1 MRRGD
6 FLAWC
11 VAGGIV
17 GLNGSVASAA
27 KVHAHAAADFTP
39 GEFAGD
45 PAQNPHPDS
54 SGHGS
59 WIYVGSL
66 TSDPT
71 DPAAGLMPL
80 IWDTACVPEGCYDMG
95 WTDGYCDYP
104 LAFRSP
110 GKPVKM
116 HPSSSRYAVVRW
128 TSSSAGPVSISGNF
142 RKFDTIGNGDGVEVF
157 VYVDGELEFHEQVAN
172 EDDVGVDFGFRA
184 DVYMGTTVDF
194 VVGPDGP
201 GDEPLMDADTTYVTA
216 TILSCPQDVNVD
228 GTVDIQ
234 DFLELLAWWGLDCLG
249 F

>member
-1 MRRGD
+1 
-6 FLAWC
+6 
-11 VAGGIV
+11 
-17 GLNGSVASAA
+17 
-27 KVHAHAAADFTP
+27 
-39 GEFAGD
+39 
-45 PAQNPHPDS
+45 
-54 SGHGS
+54 
-59 WIYVGSL
+59 
-66 TSDPT
+66 
-71 DPAAGLMPL
+71 
-80 IWDTACVPEGCYDMG
+80 
-95 WTDGYCDYP
+95 
-104 LAFRSP
+104 
-110 GKPVKM
+110 
-116 HPSSSRYAVVRW
+116 VVRW